1 MKRRQFIQNVLV
13 STAATSVFVTL
24 EKKAQADNFPV
35 PSQLLYG
42 VHAVTNFV
50 QMLSL
55 DLTTSLVNDLTATNP
70 QLTLQPNE
78 RISSFT
84 VLLDGTFVV
93 ATAPAT
99 TSQNPNPS
107 RLLSFSSS
115 QLPALQGIDQYSTI
129 ESLCA
134 TQDGQLLSL
143 ISLNL
148 GLPPFRLATIDLN
161 TGEVNFI
168 NELSLPENQRFSN
181 LTESPIGHLVAT
193 NISRSGFTNIVRI
206 FLNKGT
212 FTTLSQ
218 LSYNGKPLSND
229 IKHIAY
235 SPLSKGIFVLANP
248 TYQSTNSIFWVN
260 KKTGVLELIT
270 TFAADKIAFA
280 R

>member
-13 STAATSVFVTL
+13 GTAATSVFANK
-24 EKKAQADNFPV
+24 ENIAQACDFPV

-42 VHAVTNFV
+42 VQAVTNFV
-50 QMLSL
+50 QVFSL
-55 DLTTSLVNDLTATNP
+55 DLNTSSVNDLTATNP

-84 VLLDGTFVV
+84 VLLDGTLVV

-115 QLPALQGIDQYSTI
+115 QIPALQGLEQSSTI

-134 TQDGQLLSL
+134 TQDGRLLS
-143 ISLNL
+143 IVSLNL
-148 GLPPFRLATIDLN
+148 GLPPFRLATIDVN
-161 TGEVNFI
+161 TGEVSFI
-168 NELSLPENQRFSN
+168 NELSMPENQRFSN
-181 LTESPIGHLVAT
+181 LTESPNGHLIAT

-229 IKHIAY
+229 IKSQAY
-235 SPLSKGIFVLANP
+235 SPLSKGTFVLANP
-248 TYQSTNSIFWVN
+248 TYQSTNSLFWVN

-270 TFAADKIAFA
+270 TFAADNIAFA